1 MKKIVLSII
10 AIAVTASSFAQAVN
24 RSIRP
29 QPGPAPEISLGK
41 SESFTL
47 SNGMKVFVVENH
59 KLPTIEC
66 GIQFDIKPELEG
78 DMTGYRDMMSELLMS
93 GTATRSKDKLN
104 EEIDRM
110 GASIDVTSEAMSA
123 SGLKKYQD
131 KIMEL
136 MADVAMNAVISQDEL
151 DKMKKKTL
159 SSIETQKNQPDAM
172 VANVSAA
179 VNFGTNHPYGEVAT
193 EASVK
198 KITLDRCKN
207 YYKTYFKPNVA
218 YMAIVGDVTV
228 AEIKP
233 VIEKYFGKWQNGT
246 VPVATYPAPQAST
259 ANKTKV
265 AFAARSAA
273 VQSVVNVT
281 YPIAELKPGM
291 EDVIKVKVTNTIL
304 GGGSQGR
311 LFQNIREKHGWG
323 YGSYSTLQEDN
334 ICGNFSASL
343 KCKNVVS
350 DSALEALMNEMR
362 IIRTEKVSDT
372 TLRNT
377 ISYMSG
383 NFAIGLED
391 PRRIAQFAINTE
403 RYHMPKDYYK
413 NYLKNLNAVTAD
425 DVLQMAQKYIRP
437 DNANIVVAGSKEEV
451 ANKLARFSADSKV
464 DYYDYAGKPIA
475 ATEAKAAPLGLTA
488 EDVYKKYVAAVGGE
502 AAISKVKDLTMIST
516 AEVQGMSLTITIMKK
531 EGNKLKETVD
541 LDMNGK
547 KMTVQKKVF
556 DGSKG
561 YMEAQGQKKD
571 MDAEESEETKLEADI
586 QADIHGA
593 QYGIKRILK
602 GMETIEGANAYIVE
616 AVDAKNKKT
625 VEYYDEKTGFKVR
638 ETRTA
643 KDPQG
648 NDVPMS
654 TDMSDYR
661 DVPGAAGYK
670 VPFFIS
676 IPGPGGMNL
685 SMKVKT
691 VEINKG
697 VADTEFN

>member
-1 MKKIVLSII
+1 M
-10 AIAVTASSFAQAVN
+10 
-24 RSIRP
+24 
-29 QPGPAPEISLGK
+29 
-41 SESFTL
+41 
-47 SNGMKVFVVENH
+47 
-59 KLPTIEC
+59 
-66 GIQFDIKPELEG
+66 
-78 DMTGYRDMMSELLMS
+78 
-93 GTATRSKDKLN
+93 
-104 EEIDRM
+104 
-110 GASIDVTSEAMSA
+110 
-123 SGLKKYQD
+123 
-131 KIMEL
+131 
-136 MADVAMNAVISQDEL
+136 
-151 DKMKKKTL
+151 
-159 SSIETQKNQPDAM
+159 
-172 VANVSAA
+172 
-179 VNFGTNHPYGEVAT
+179 NFGTNHPYGEVAT
-193 EASVK
+193 DASVK
-198 KITLDRCKN
+198 KITLDRCKS

-233 VIEKYFGKWQNGT
+233 IIEKYFGKWQNGI
-246 VPVATYPAPQAST
+246 VPVATYPAPQATT

-593 QYGIKRILK
+593 QYGIKRTLK

-661 DVPGAAGYK
+661 DVSGAAGYK

>member
-179 VNFGTNHPYGEVAT
+179 MNFGTNHPYGEVAT
-193 EASVK
+193 DASVK
-198 KITLDRCKN
+198 KITLDRCKS

-233 VIEKYFGKWQNGT
+233 IIEKYFGKWQNGI
-246 VPVATYPAPQAST
+246 VPVATYPAPQATT

-593 QYGIKRILK
+593 QYGIKRTLK